1 MRKVSKIF
9 YCLLL
14 LFITFPIY
22 GKDIKDMYV
31 QRTGAE
37 GSLFFI
43 FKQDLPAL
51 KNTEKIAKKIS
62 YDYTYLEQTDSVA
75 MLVTLLLPTVTKNI
89 EMTVYYNSSEYNDAS
104 ELIYVAAKG
113 NKFEYRLRFMMP
125 FHVFEKMYAADTP
138 FVIKIQGN
146 SDGKESAY
154 EFGYNSKNWTN
165 NRQKLSS
172 IISIIRLNTHKE

>member
-1 MRKVSKIF
+1 MKKLSKIF
-9 YCLLL
+9 CFLLL
-14 LFITFPIY
+14 LFITLPIY

-75 MLVTLLLPTVTKNI
+75 MLMTLHLPVVIKNI
-89 EMTVYYNSSEYNDAS
+89 EMTVAYNNSHYSDAA

-125 FHVFEKMYAADTP
+125 FHVFEKMYATDTP

-154 EFGYNSKNWTN
+154 EFGYNSKKWINARKN
-165 NRQKLSS
+165 LST
-172 IISIIRLNTHKE
+172 IINIIRLNTHKE